1 MVSMKRLR
9 KILIIDD
16 DETTCFLNKIFLE
29 DMQVTEEVDCFQNPQ
44 EAFSFLKEV
53 YLKDSIQDKGPDL
66 IFLDI
71 NMPVMNGFEFLEK
84 VKQEKP
90 LFGICSKRIVMYTS
104 SKHPK
109 DLERAKQY
117 DILDNVQKPL
127 TKEKVQKLIET
138 YLSKG

>member
-1 MVSMKRLR
+1 M
-9 KILIIDD
+9 IIDD

-29 DMQVTEEVDCFQNPQ
+29 DLQVTEEVDCFQDPQ
-44 EAFSFLKEV
+44 EAFSFLKEA
-53 YLKDSIQDKGPDL
+53 YLNDSIRDQGPEL

-84 VKQEKP
+84 VKQEK
-90 LFGICSKRIVMYTS
+90 LLNEICSQRIVMYTS

-117 DILDNVQKPL
+117 DILDYVQKPL
-127 TKEKVQKLIET
+127 TKEKVENLIET
-138 YLSKG
+138 YLDLG